1 MKLKVLGAAVAVL
14 VLAVVA
20 VLLIRDGDEAKIRRV
35 FAAVEED
42 VAKDGEIPMLTLA
55 LRIKSVSERVAE
67 PCRFVFEENGQD
79 VSISRNNFGE
89 ILAYYLRSMSK
100 FRVSFRDLEISVQGD
115 RADVK
120 GTADFT
126 GSDSVPCIGGPM
138 VRRFQTRMSRANGK
152 WRYTEVLAL

>member
-1 MKLKVLGAAVAVL
+1 MKLKTLIVAAVVL
-14 VLAVVA
+14 VVAFVA
-20 VLLIRDGDEAKIRRV
+20 VWLLIDNDTAKIRRV

-55 LRIKSVSERVAE
+55 LRIKSVSERVGD
-67 PCRFVFEENGQD
+67 PCRFAFEEDGRD
-79 VSISRNNFGE
+79 VSLSRKNFGE

-100 FRVSFRDLEISVQGD
+100 FRVAFKDLEISVIGD
-115 RADVK
+115 SVDVK

-138 VRRFQTRMSRANGK
+138 VRRFQTRMSKAGGK
-152 WRYTEVLAL
+152 WRYTEVIAL